1 MAGDMDR
8 GASLEKLKSLSD
20 DFDRKAGDLA
30 ALVKHLN
37 TKTTTSDSY
46 WKGPK
51 ANSFRDEW
59 ANVKPTFDKF
69 VETLHQASKSAKQS
83 HDNIERAT

>member
-1 MAGDMDR
+1 MSGDMDR
-8 GASLEKLKSLSD
+8 GASLEKLKSLYE
-20 DFDRKAGDLA
+20 DFDKKAGELA
-30 ALVKHLN
+30 ALVKALN
-37 TKTTTSDSY
+37 TKTTGSESY

-59 ANVKPTFDKF
+59 GNVKPTFDKF
-69 VETLHQASKSAKQS
+69 VETLHSASKSARTS

>member
-1 MAGDMDR
+1 MSMDR
-8 GASLEKLKSLSD
+8 GASLKDLKDLSD
-20 DFDRKAGDLA
+20 DFERKAGHLADLIKA
-30 ALVKHLN
+30 LN
-37 TKTTTSDSY
+37 TKTTSSDSY

-59 ANVKPTFDKF
+59 QNVKPTFDKF
-69 VETLHQASKSAKQS
+69 VETLRQASKSAKQS